1 MKVAA
6 YIRVSTLEQVK
17 YGDSLDGQKESAKRW
32 ARENGHTIATWYV
45 DEGRSAYKGTHRP
58 SFQQLIEDVSS
69 GELAIDAILVF
80 SLSRF
85 SRRLLQQLNA
95 FEILKNNDVTVLS
108 ITEPLPDDPSSNFL
122 MTTVIGMVN
131 EQQSQ
136 QNSKNVKER
145 LADTARKNYF
155 TGGRVPFGY
164 TSIDVEG
171 EDKLRRKK
179 LEINPDESVLVK
191 KIFSLALSG
200 INGKAMGIKAIYTW
214 LNENGLTFRGKRWT
228 RNSVNRILRN
238 TVYIGE
244 FVFRTNT
251 SSSGIAEEII
261 VSVPRI
267 VEDETF
273 RKVGEVLDFR
283 KPTNTQVNKGPLS
296 KSLLTGILR
305 CGKCGSN
312 MSLMSGKSGR
322 YQYYVCNQKKNVSAK
337 ACSCPYLSKDHVDKA
352 VLSTITNEVLSIEH
366 INSCLGRVKEILDD
380 KRSTAS
386 QNIMQLNNK
395 RTRLEQS
402 ISTLLEQIGT
412 GQLMSST
419 TVNQFILD
427 KEKELALTKNQLSE
441 LESLS
446 NIPVMK
452 FSEEGASQFIRK
464 AANYILNTEEEVLNQ
479 FLMVIVDQIIVEP
492 NQQKLKMTCSNMG
505 VINLIPKTKMGTD
518 FSVPIF
524 VSIWR
529 RDRDLNPR
537 YAINVCRFSRPV
549 LSTTQPSLRFGRIIG
564 SIVRL
569 VKC

>member
-32 ARENGHTIATWYV
+32 ARENGHTITTWYV

-58 SFQQLIEDVSS
+58 SFQKLIEDVSS
-69 GELAIDAILVF
+69 GELEIDAILVF

-95 FEILKNNDVTVLS
+95 FEILKNNNVTVLS

-155 TGGRVPFGY
+155 TGGRIPYGY

-179 LEINPDESVLVK
+179 LEIHPDESHVVK
-191 KIFSLALSG
+191 KIFNLALNG

-238 TVYIGE
+238 TTYIGE

-251 SSSGIAEEII
+251 SNSGITEEII
-261 VSVPRI
+261 VTVPRI
-267 VEDETF
+267 IEDDKF
-273 RKVGEVLDFR
+273 RKVGDGLDFR
-283 KPTNTQVNKGPLS
+283 KPSNTEKNKGPLS

-337 ACSCPYLSKDHVDKA
+337 ACSCPYLSKEHIDKA
-352 VLSTITNEVLSIEH
+352 VLGAITNEVLNIEH
-366 INSCLGRVKEILDD
+366 VNSCLGRVKEILDD
-380 KRSTAS
+380 KRSAS
-386 QNIMQLNNK
+386 SQSVMQLNNK

-427 KEKELALTKNQLSE
+427 KEKELAFVRDQLSE
-441 LESLS
+441 LESLA
-446 NIPVMK
+446 NILGMK
-452 FSEEGASQFIRK
+452 FSKEGASQFIQR
-464 AANYILNTEEEVLNQ
+464 ATQYILSTEEETLKQ
-479 FLMVIVDQIIVEP
+479 FLMVLVDQIVVLP
-492 NQQKLKMTCSNMG
+492 NQQQLKMTCSNMG
-505 VINLIPKTKMGTD
+505 MLNLIPKTKMGTD

-524 VSIWR
+524 VSMWR
-529 RDRDLNPR
+529 
-537 YAINVCRFSRPV
+537 
-549 LSTTQPSLRFGRIIG
+549 
-564 SIVRL
+564 
-569 VKC
+569 